1 MRRAG
6 LVAVAALLLAAPAWG
21 ATITRHATTATF
33 RLTLAVGPAETM
45 YTPAE
50 VKAKHPK
57 TGEVMV
63 GGSTS
68 MGSMP
73 MGGVNHHLEVRI
85 VRRATGRVVTNAKPS
100 ISLTDTTPMGGM
112 GATQKVDAMAM
123 QGIGEGISDLHYGDN
138 VELSAGHSYKVAV
151 TVNGEKASFTFRV

>member
-1 MRRAG
+1 MRRVGLIAG
-6 LVAVAALLLAAPAWG
+6 AALLLAAPAWG
-21 ATITRHATTATF
+21 GTITRHATTATY
-33 RLTLAVGPAETM
+33 RLTLAVGPAEAM
-45 YTPAE
+45 YTAAE

-63 GGSTS
+63 GGSAS

-85 VRRATGRVVTNAKPS
+85 VRRANGRVVTNAKPA

-112 GATQKVDAMAM
+112 GMTEKVDAMAM
-123 QGIGEGISDLHYGDN
+123 QGVGEGVADLHYGDN
-138 VELSAGHSYKVAV
+138 VKLSAGHTYRVAV